1 MDKFGWERDKHY
13 TWYNQWDFKTP
24 RSYKERYGVDYNK
37 DGNDAYNEE
46 KFTHKL
52 IIVVLCVL
60 ALSYVGVIK
69 WI

>member
-1 MDKFGWERDKHY
+1 MDKFGWERDKNY

-24 RSYKERYGVDYNK
+24 RSYKERYGVEYKK

-52 IIVVLCVL
+52 IIIVLCVL
-60 ALSYVGVIK
+60 ALSYVGVIN

>member
-1 MDKFGWERDKHY
+1 MDKFGWERDKNY

-24 RSYKERYGVDYNK
+24 RSYKERYGVEYNK

-52 IIVVLCVL
+52 IIIVLCVL
-60 ALSYVGVIK
+60 ALCYVGVIK

>member
-1 MDKFGWERDKHY
+1 MDKFGWERDKNY

-24 RSYKERYGVDYNK
+24 RSYKERYGVEYKK

-52 IIVVLCVL
+52 IIIVLCVL